1 MPTSRD
7 ALRSPKGGALVW
19 GGINAF
25 LDRFTTRPEGIHPA
39 NDRQGRGVPAS
50 WYKKSLDSKALRE
63 SLGAVWFFGGLQ
75 LLPWAAQKRGD
86 PGDPGET
93 VNESDLFFLC
103 LAELQGLNSARVSRP
118 REAAGRDP
126 GCALTVR
133 QLLWPTT

>member
-1 MPTSRD
+1 MPASRD
-7 ALRSPKGGALVW
+7 ALGSPKGGALVW

-39 NDRQGRGVPAS
+39 NDRQGAWHSRLLVLKK
-50 WYKKSLDSKALRE
+50 KKSLDSKALRE
-63 SLGAVWFFGGLQ
+63 SLGAVWFFCGLQ

-103 LAELQGLNSARVSRP
+103 LAELQGLHSARVSRP
-118 REAAGRDP
+118 RGAAG
-126 GCALTVR
+126 
-133 QLLWPTT
+133 